1 MKGLYLELLEK
12 DRLYS
17 ARAVCHTLSTRTQTS
32 HTQMTYIR
40 DIQNPWDSG
49 RRHRCFLNKCTDQT
63 DMFIPWCR
71 MKMMTSMKRCIY
83 MCFVYVEIRC
93 ITPCQHGCQN
103 CFSGAAVAA
112 VAVGAM
118 SHPRRCATKA
128 HRICVEIRQ
137 KWYGFRKGY
146 GMNMV
151 WTWCHID
158 ILKFWRFLIYHAH
171 DFAKTYPRMHFTF
184 LEWIPKVTW
193 MLASNNK
200 RTYICM
206 YIRMYIRTW

>member
-1 MKGLYLELLEK
+1 MGPLPSSRTITRMQTY
-12 DRLYS
+12 
-17 ARAVCHTLSTRTQTS
+17 HTE
-32 HTQMTYIR
+32 MTYIR

-49 RRHRCFLNKCTDQT
+49 RRHRFFWKKSVQIRRTCLFHDAAWRWWQIWIYICCVCINK
-63 DMFIPWCR
+63 M
-71 MKMMTSMKRCIY
+71 
-83 MCFVYVEIRC
+83 
-93 ITPCQHGCQN
+93 ITPCQHGCQH

-112 VAVGAM
+112 VAVGAT